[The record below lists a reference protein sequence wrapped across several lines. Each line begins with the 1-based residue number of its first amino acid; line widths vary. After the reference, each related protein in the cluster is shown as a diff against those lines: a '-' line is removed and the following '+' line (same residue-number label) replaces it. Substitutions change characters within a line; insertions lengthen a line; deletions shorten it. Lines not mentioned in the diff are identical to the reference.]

1 MPLHPDKNKGQLL
14 TINLY
19 LNKDSIL
26 HTREVF
32 NLLDLI
38 GDLGGVVEVLIIVI
52 GVLLYP
58 IS

>member
-1 MPLHPDKNKGQLL
+1 MPLHPDKNKGHLL

-26 HTREVF
+26 HTREVY